1 MDDYDRVETTT
12 VTVAYSMAN
21 GAPWAELGK
30 LFNLARNELM
40 EGKKPG
46 ADLYDDEIRVVGDG
60 ERINLL
66 FKKREETSRDK
77 S

>member
-1 MDDYDRVETTT
+1 MDSYDRLETTT
-12 VTVAYSMAN
+12 VTVAYSMDN
-21 GAPWAELGK
+21 GAPWAELCK

-46 ADLYDDEIRVVGDG
+46 ADLYDNEIRVFGDG

>member
-1 MDDYDRVETTT
+1 MDDYDRTETTT
-12 VTVAYSMAN
+12 VTVAYSMGN
-21 GAPWAELGK
+21 GAPWAELCK

-46 ADLYDDEIRVVGDG
+46 ADLYDNEIRVFGDD
-60 ERINLL
+60 ERINLV
-66 FKKREETSRDK
+66 FKKREEASREK